1 MNAIVNSNVA
11 TGTAASATFAVETS
25 AHHGGTPWGDLG
37 AEVSN
42 DLTPLEMMEAAGVNW
57 TVAKAQL
64 NAIVNGQSIIVP
76 EKRALVR
83 SSDQKILDIVGK
95 EWNPCQNEEA
105 FEFFDDFV
113 RSGDMEMHTAGSLKG
128 GNIVWCLARVKESF
142 KCFGNDEVES
152 YLLFTNPHKFGQAID
167 VRFTPIRV
175 VCQNTMT
182 LALKGKGDAVK
193 LNHKKAFD
201 PSIVKTTLGIAKEKL
216 AQYEEMARF
225 LGKNRYTRKQV
236 EQYADV
242 LFPTFSKKEV
252 AEGEK
257 PDHSRPA
264 ARVLELL
271 DEQPGHEFAAGSWWN
286 AFNAVTYYADHER
299 GNDADT
305 RLQSSWYGQSKNL
318 KLKALQTALEFAEG
332 KAAVAA

>member
-1 MNAIVNSNVA
+1 MTAAANIA
-11 TGTAASATFAVETS
+11 TGSAAGAIFQIETS
-25 AHHGGTPWGDLG
+25 AHNGGTPWGALG

-42 DLTPLEMMEAAGVNW
+42 DLTPQEMLAAAGVDW
-57 TVAKAQL
+57 TVEKMKLTAGGS
-64 NAIVNGQSIIVP
+64 IVVP

-83 SSDQKILDIVGK
+83 SSDNKVLDIVGK

-128 GNIVWCLARVKESF
+128 GNIVWCLAKVKESF

-152 YLLFTNPHKFGQAID
+152 FLLFTNPHKFGQAID

-175 VCQNTMT
+175 VCQNSLT
-182 LALKGKGDAVK
+182 LALKGKEDAVK

-201 PSIVKTTLGIAKEKL
+201 PSMVKTTLGIASEKL
-216 AQYEEMARF
+216 KQYEEMARF

-236 EQYADV
+236 EDFARE
-242 LFPTFSKKEV
+242 LFPSYSKKEV
-252 AEGEK
+252 AKGEVI
-257 PDHSRPA
+257 PFSRPA

-271 DEQPGHEFAAGSWWN
+271 DEQPGHEHAAGSWWN
-286 AFNAVTYYADHER
+286 AFNAVTYFTNHER
-299 GNDADT
+299 GSDVDS

-318 KLKALQTALEFAEG
+318 NLRALETAINYAEG
-332 KAAVAA
+332 KEPVAA